1 MMQNRQHRLSLR
13 KKATTRSQ
21 YVGNLRNKKVLVKI
35 IEDRDETA

>member
-13 KKATTRSQ
+13 KKATRSQ

>member
-1 MMQNRQHRLSLR
+1 MMWNRQHRLSSSR
-13 KKATTRSQ
+13 EATRSQ